1 MAKNNRPVPEK
12 EVTPAPV
19 VDTDVL
25 ANHYQKTF
33 EVTIENLRERNKLF
47 VFLVLTAGIGLM
59 LLLRVPTADALI
71 VAAIAKFLGI
81 TDETAKAT
89 LQTSFPFHILLSGFL
104 VVMFYFMQRLYSTNL
119 SVMRNFMYSGA
130 LEREIRGHM
139 HLPTDSISFTR
150 EGGFYWSKRRIMQK
164 ASKWYYIIVLFI
176 ILVPFI
182 AFKLQADLK
191 PENLVWPTW
200 IILLVDGIVSLMTML
215 YWMEYAYSAVK
226 LDKPKMSAEKTG

>member
-1 MAKNNRPVPEK
+1 MAKPSRPVSEP

-19 VDTDVL
+19 DADVF
-25 ANHYQKTF
+25 ADHYQKTF
-33 EVTIENLRERNKLF
+33 EVTIENLKERNKLF

-119 SVMRNFMYSGA
+119 SVMRNFMYLGA
-130 LEREIRGHM
+130 LEKEIRGHM

-150 EGGFYWSKRRIMQK
+150 EGGFYWGKRRMMQK
-164 ASKWYYIIVLFI
+164 ASKWLYIIVLFI

-182 AFKLQADLK
+182 AFKIQADLN
-191 PENLVWPTW
+191 PENLAWPTW
-200 IILLVDGIVSLMTML
+200 IILVVDAIVSLMTIS
-215 YWMEYAYSAVK
+215 YWWEYAYSSIN
-226 LDKPKMSAEKTG
+226 LDKPKISGGKAG